1 MPPVP
6 VAAARNIKSVAE
18 SLNKKMKL
26 SVKGFKAAAVKAG
39 IRQRERLDL
48 GLIYSEVPA
57 SAAGVFTTSVVK
69 AAPVVLGRE
78 KIKKGRAQAI
88 VVNSSIANA
97 CTGTEGLEK
106 ARAVARLAAAN
117 LNIPPDLVQ
126 VSSTG
131 VIGEQ
136 LDFACFNDNMAGL
149 VAGMGAENFSL
160 VAKAMM
166 TTDTVEKISVRQL
179 EISDRKVKILGLAKG
194 AGMIMPNMATML
206 CFVVTDANITPE
218 CLQLMLEKG
227 VEQSFNRITVDG
239 DTSTNDTVLLLAN
252 AMAGNKQLK
261 KPDRQEAKKFQ
272 QSLDE
277 LLKELALKIVADGE
291 GATKLV
297 TVRVRGAGN
306 RRDAERAART
316 VANSPLVKTA
326 CYGED
331 PNWGRIIA
339 ALGRSGINFNPEQ
352 VDILFDEVQMV
363 RDGLGLAENENQAAE
378 VLRQNEFTI
387 NIDLKDG
394 SAAEEIYTC
403 DFSNDYIKINA
414 DYRT

>member
-1 MPPVP
+1 
-6 VAAARNIKSVAE
+6 
-18 SLNKKMKL
+18 MKL

>member
-1 MPPVP
+1 
-6 VAAARNIKSVAE
+6 
-18 SLNKKMKL
+18 MKL

-39 IRQRERLDL
+39 IRKRDRLDL
-48 GLIYSEVPA
+48 GLIYSEAPA
-57 SAAGVFTTSVVK
+57 SAAGVFTASVVK

-97 CTGTEGLEK
+97 CTGTEGLEMTK
-106 ARAVARLAAAN
+106 AVAQLAAAE
-117 LNIPPDLVQ
+117 LNISPDLVQ

-149 VAGMGAENFSL
+149 MAGMGAENFSL

-179 EISDRKVKILGLAKG
+179 EIFDRKVKILGLAKG

-206 CFVVTDANITPE
+206 CFVITDADITPE

-239 DTSTNDTVLLLAN
+239 DTSTNDTALLLAN

-261 KPDRQEAKKFQ
+261 KIDQQEAEKFQ

-277 LLKELALKIVADGE
+277 LLKELALKIIADGE
-291 GATKLV
+291 GATKLI
-297 TVRVRGAGN
+297 TVRVRGARN

-339 ALGRSGINFNPEQ
+339 ALGRCGINFNPQQ

-363 RDGLGLAENENQAAE
+363 RDGLGLAENEKQAAE

-387 NIDLKDG
+387 NIDFKDG
-394 SAAEEIYTC
+394 LAAEEIYTC
-403 DFSNDYIKINA
+403 DFSNDYVKINA